1 VFASLIYYL
10 VIKCSEA
17 REHPAVSAAAQPHYL
32 SGRSAGCGSV
42 QDPCQVRYEKIGV
55 HLYVKNTQIN
65 CKGVKLF

>member
-1 VFASLIYYL
+1 MFCYL

-42 QDPCQVRYEKIGV
+42 QDPCQVGYG
-55 HLYVKNTQIN
+55 KNGDLSLDHRVVAYGTPFYSA
-65 CKGVKLF
+65 V